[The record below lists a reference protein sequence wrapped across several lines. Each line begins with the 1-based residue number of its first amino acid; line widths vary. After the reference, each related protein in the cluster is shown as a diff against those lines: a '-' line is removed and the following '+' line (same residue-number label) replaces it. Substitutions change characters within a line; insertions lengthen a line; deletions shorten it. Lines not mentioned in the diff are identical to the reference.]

1 MYEASYDT
9 NKNWNTMEEIIDDL
23 NLDAKEILRYLV
35 DYHGLQLLSY
45 DFMENLID
53 CEL

>member
-9 NKNWNTMEEIIDDL
+9 NKNWNTMEEIIADN
-23 NLDAKEILRYLV
+23 NLTAMDILQYLT
-35 DYHGLQLLSY
+35 DWHGLDLLNY

-53 CEL
+53 NEL